1 MPIGTGIIYNVGDLI
16 LSTVSGS
23 GTAFLET
30 KIAATTSSIVYFDSN
45 ARINSA
51 SLNSITVGTASY
63 VSGSTSIITST
74 TGSFT
79 ALTVVTG
86 SAPLTGSQVPSSPT
100 AVGMPGQIEVD
111 NNFIYVYTNNIWKRV
126 PLSTWSL

>member
-1 MPIGTGIIYNVGDLI
+1 VTN
-16 LSTVSGS
+16 VSG
-23 GTAFLET
+23 TL
-30 KIAATTSSIVYFDSN
+30 
-45 ARINSA
+45 
-51 SLNSITVGTASY
+51 ITY
-63 VSGSTSIITST
+63 V